1 MNPTTTRPATLHV
14 HADHLAGPHRT
25 DSDDFVHWWAPSVGP
40 SATLVARLLARSVND
55 TGTATWDTAD
65 LATRIGLGSSV
76 NRLWATLERLAYFR
90 AVTFVFDRHP
100 HGARHDAG
108 AEAQPARPPPRRRQ
122 VRSVPGAV
130 RLTGCA

>member
-40 SATLVARLLARSVND
+40 SATLLARLLARGVAD
-55 TGTATWDTAD
+55 TGSATWDTAD

-90 AVTFVFDRHP
+90 AVTFVSTDTLTVRVTMPALRPSQLGRHP
-100 HGARHDAG
+100 DADEYR
-108 AEAQPARPPPRRRQ
+108 ACQDVYA
-122 VRSVPGAV
+122 
-130 RLTGCA
+130 